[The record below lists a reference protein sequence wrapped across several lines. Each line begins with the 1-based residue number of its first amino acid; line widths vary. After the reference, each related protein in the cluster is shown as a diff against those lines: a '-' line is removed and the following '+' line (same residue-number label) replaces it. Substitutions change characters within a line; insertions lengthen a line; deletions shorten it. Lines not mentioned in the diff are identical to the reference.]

1 MAKIDIEKL
10 KLTHEQEEVYIESM
24 KSIARHN
31 QAAIHLVTSGGKSYI
46 LAKILYT
53 LKKEAKKRK
62 LSVLYISTSSS
73 CTNFLQS
80 MSDDFWGDT
89 ISVVNYTQLQR
100 DEKYVNTLNKK
111 RVDIIVIDEAHHAL
125 APKTYEGIKYTE
137 EKYPNATII
146 AMSANNRRYSDKK
159 MVFELLTPKLTLGV
173 DYQNRGLKVS
183 VANKQIC
190 DFEYKSCDIARLK
203 KYCAV
208 FDILQERAS
217 IYIDARDTITRA
229 KDLIEQYKSNAF
241 IKLREQMREDLK
253 ELHIDGKDGDRWFVF
268 FNTIKELRESISSIG
283 DMFKFAY
290 NNNDINII
298 IHEFHNENPD
308 AEKISTVL
316 TGDKATPT
324 TVDIIMTC
332 LKGGESFHPEN
343 TRGIIMNRKSNS
355 ETVVVQQLGRT
366 LQIKEL
372 CDDCKLIYDLVGNTE
387 TIDITQT
394 IFNGKESPE
403 DRDIISI
410 FENELDNNKLM
421 ESLENAY
428 GDCGSYSTIEDNDL
442 EDILS
447 EFEDYKDR
455 IEHLIYAQIIADI
468 IAQYKID
475 NHEDCKN
482 THPVYILKKYED
494 EVKLKGKYSLASAFL
509 TIQKL
514 FIQGYFGEYTMDN
527 VPTDSDFYKVYN
539 LLGDDLYRT
548 PRCSENAT
556 WKDDNFT
563 EVESIKLGQLIDI
576 ASEVKK
582 YNYDYRSISHTK
594 DLKAKITRL
603 RQLNLEGRLSESY
616 QKYCKRNKIDIDGIY
631 SNIIKEVINLDD
643 AEKFPNMVK
652 SFKQLSRML
661 NNIESEST
669 TGDWCVN
676 DHVDDLYNIFA
687 RYYTFV
693 VRFNTHCYG
702 KQCIIALKLRY
713 KNVISLSKKLVSKEE
728 LENIINDIRVTY
740 KIKDIIKNKSNDYV
754 KGDSELYVMKL
765 AKRNE
770 DNRLGEFEEAVLEYI
785 GIKEFRG
792 KRDKYIN
799 ELLEHTEFGV
809 QYKKLIE
816 TNSITAYNIL
826 MQYDFKNIPSFYRK
840 QINSRKFKQS
850 SSNAKQ
856 NQLLSKDCT
865 EIKELVSQL
874 LFADEDKI
882 TELKELVKSKEFDTR
897 NLLKYAI
904 PEKLYSFNKVYVD
917 EALTNGLDNVSK
929 DTYIAIQNMVKED
942 EYGTMGMI
950 VCNLSDAGLLPD
962 SVNEFAQICMG
973 K

>member
-24 KSIARHN
+24 KSIARYN

-53 LKKEAKKRK
+53 LKKEDKRRK
-62 LSVLYISTSSS
+62 FNVLYISTSSS

-100 DEKYVNTLNKK
+100 DEKYVDTLNKK
-111 RVDIIVIDEAHHAL
+111 KIDIIVIDEAHHAL
-125 APKTYEGIKYTE
+125 APKTYEGILYTE
-137 EKYPNATII
+137 AKYPNATII

-159 MVFELLTPKLTLGV
+159 MVFEILTPKLTLGV

-217 IYIDARDTITRA
+217 IYIDARDTIA
-229 KDLIEQYKSNAF
+229 KAKNLIEQYKSNAF
-241 IKLREQMREDLK
+241 AKLREQMREDLA
-253 ELHIDGKDGDRWFVF
+253 ELHIDGRDGDRWFVF
-268 FNTIKELRESISSIG
+268 FNTIKELKESISSIR
-283 DMFKFAY
+283 DMFEFAY
-290 NNNDINII
+290 NNKEINIVV
-298 IHEFHNENPD
+298 HEFHNENPD
-308 AEKISTVL
+308 ADKISTVL
-316 TGDKATPT
+316 TGDKATPN

-366 LQIKEL
+366 LQIKDL
-372 CDDCKLIYDLVGNTE
+372 CNDCKLIYDLVGNTE

-394 IFNGKESPE
+394 IFNGKEMPE

-410 FENELDNNKLM
+410 FENVFSNDKLM
-421 ESLENAY
+421 ESLENTY
-428 GDCGSYSTIEDNDL
+428 GDCGNYSTIEDNDL
-442 EDILS
+442 EDILA
-447 EFEDYKDR
+447 EFEDYKDK
-455 IEHLIYAQIIADI
+455 IEHLVYAQIIADI

-475 NHEDCKN
+475 NTEDCKN
-482 THPVYILKKYED
+482 THPVYILKKYE
-494 EVKLKGKYSLASAFL
+494 EMTKLKGKYSLASAFL

-527 VPTDSDFYKVYN
+527 VPKDSEFYQVYS

-548 PRCSENAT
+548 PRCGENTT
-556 WKDDNFT
+556 WKDDNFSET
-563 EVESIKLGQLIDI
+563 ENIKLGQLIDI

-643 AEKFPNMVK
+643 AERFPNMVK
-652 SFKQLSRML
+652 SFKQINKML

-669 TGDWCVN
+669 TSDWCI
-676 DHVDDLYNIFA
+676 DEHIDELYDAFA
-687 RYYTFV
+687 RYYAFV
-693 VRFNTHCYG
+693 ARFNTHCYG

-713 KNVISLSKKLVSKEE
+713 RNVISFSKKLVNKEE
-728 LENIINDIRVTY
+728 LENAINDIRVTY
-740 KIKDIIKNKSNDYV
+740 KIRDIIKNKSSDYV
-754 KGDSELYVMKL
+754 RGDSELYVMKL

-770 DNRLGEFEEAVLEYI
+770 DDKLGEFEKAVLEYI
-785 GIKEFRG
+785 GVKEFRG

-826 MQYDFKNIPSFYRK
+826 MQYDFTNIPSFYKK

-850 SSNAKQ
+850 SNNAKQ

-882 TELKELVKSKEFDTR
+882 AEIKELVETREFDTR

-904 PEKLYSFNKVYVD
+904 PEKLYSFNKTSID
-917 EALTNGLDNVSK
+917 EALVNGLDNVSK
-929 DTYIAIQNMVKED
+929 DTYTAIQNMVRSD
-942 EYGTMGMI
+942 EYGTMSII
-950 VCNLSDAGLLPD
+950 VSNLNEAGLLPE
-962 SVNEFAQICMG
+962 SVKEFAQICMVE
-973 K
+973 